1 MLWQASELT
10 LNSFFE
16 EIEAG
21 FYSWTWG
28 VDPETLATAVS
39 DTRRW
44 AEERFDGFDEVL
56 EPRFPIAWRAYD
68 LPA

>member
-1 MLWQASELT
+1 MSVLASH
-10 LNSFFE
+10 FE

-21 FYSWTWG
+21 CYSWTWG

-44 AEERFDGFDEVL
+44 AEQRFDGFDEVL

-68 LPA
+68 LPG